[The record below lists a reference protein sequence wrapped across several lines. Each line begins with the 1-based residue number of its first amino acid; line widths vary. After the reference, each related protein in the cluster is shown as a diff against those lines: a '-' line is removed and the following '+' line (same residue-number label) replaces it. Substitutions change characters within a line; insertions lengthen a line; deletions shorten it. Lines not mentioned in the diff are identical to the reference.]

1 MIKLFIFYKKGVN
14 MNNLITKEIQLTS
27 LELAEITGKRHAD
40 VMRDIRNEIITLG
53 EEIGQR
59 IFAQSSYTNSQNKEQ
74 PCYQFGRKG
83 AMQLALKYDAKTRYK
98 VIEKLEEL
106 EKGQAL
112 QTGQLSPQLQLL
124 INMELEQKQLK
135 ADLQE
140 TKEDIQNMRDVISL
154 DTTSWREG
162 SRKLIV
168 KIAQS
173 LGGNGYIKD
182 INKEAYTLLNKR
194 LGVDVKIRLTNK
206 RRRMADEGVCRSKR
220 DKLNYLDVIADDK
233 KLVEGYVAIVK
244 EMSIKYGVTY
254 RRNEE

>member
-1 MIKLFIFYKKGVN
+1 

-112 QTGQLSPQLQLL
+112 KLDSKFMYQLAQNLEKKEKQIEEMKPKALFADAVSTSKTTILIGELAKLIKQNGVDIGQNRLFKWLRSNEYL
-124 INMELEQKQLK
+124 ISRKGTDYNMPTQKSMELKLFEVKETSVTHADGHVSVNKTPKVTGKGQQYFINKFLK
-135 ADLQE
+135 A
-140 TKEDIQNMRDVISL
+140 KVS
-154 DTTSWREG
+154 
-162 SRKLIV
+162 
-168 KIAQS
+168 
-173 LGGNGYIKD
+173 
-182 INKEAYTLLNKR
+182 
-194 LGVDVKIRLTNK
+194 
-206 RRRMADEGVCRSKR
+206 
-220 DKLNYLDVIADDK
+220 
-233 KLVEGYVAIVK
+233 
-244 EMSIKYGVTY
+244 
-254 RRNEE
+254 